1 MDGPSV
7 EGEERGSSGDHAECG
22 LTVLVPDSILA
33 TACHKGGEMV
43 LWAALRH
50 WHSALAGLCFAST
63 CITLAAR
70 SSAVSRP
77 TWRPLFRET
86 SPARGGQRTALA
98 APSCRPTC
106 APYLYQALTVGNC
119 RSLGSASYLV
129 SRMLASHPGGPV
141 APVRKRGGGEPSA
154 LGAAFESV
162 RAGRVRVVPVLHWEA
177 CGLCIAPGGGRGAG
191 LRCRHV
197 QSLRLRL

>member
-1 MDGPSV
+1 
-7 EGEERGSSGDHAECG
+7 
-22 LTVLVPDSILA
+22 
-33 TACHKGGEMV
+33 MV

-86 SPARGGQRTALA
+86 SPTRGGQRTALA

-106 APYLYQALTVGNC
+106 APYLYQALTVGIC

-129 SRMLASHPGGPV
+129 SRMWASHPRRPGRACPQ
-141 APVRKRGGGEPSA
+141 AGGGEPSA
-154 LGAAFESV
+154 LDVAFESV
-162 RAGRVRVVPVLHWEA
+162 RAGRVRGV
-177 CGLCIAPGGGRGAG
+177 CGVRAIFCVFTKIRAGRGVALGGRRVVGGPA
-191 LRCRHV
+191 LT
-197 QSLRLRL
+197 LP